1 MNRAEALEIIDRCK
15 GWNSQQ
21 RSWSLAS
28 GGPRMPEDDLFDARR
43 EALTAAWLA
52 LNATAGVAVTDGGKQ
67 P

>member
-15 GWNSQQ
+15 GWNSSQ

-43 EALTAAWLA
+43 ETLTAAWLA
-52 LNATAGVAVTDGGKQ
+52 LNSTAGVKTPGENQ